1 MELQTLELSSLHFPR
16 AEWKWLRPSV
26 RYPTNPDT
34 APDAFLWAARVGEQ
48 LWAWHPSGGDLTT
61 GFKGMRTRVLILKTD
76 GSELAAHGLYLKT
89 TFSVQP
95 ALDVEWVAALDVLT
109 NRLRFDPASG
119 GLAPYWHEALEASK
133 LEPHLGVLAQRG
145 RFVFLN
151 DAERQLVFDKRWD
164 LSTLEL
170 LETLSTDIRAAFVTA
185 ARQWNLTASTAKE
198 AISHTA
204 MLNRKLGDKAA
215 AKLLASQFKSAEEF
229 RLSMLRMA
237 QPELAQL
244 SQKRIEL
251 LRGLHLPPRTSVYGD
266 PSFEKDV
273 LKITFTPRTTGD
285 FEAFKEWVENP
296 VLSDKIRELLE
307 IYQ

>member
-16 AEWKWLRPSV
+16 VEWKWLRSSV

-34 APDAFLWAARVGEQ
+34 APDAFLWAVRVGEK
-48 LWAWHPSGGDLTT
+48 LWVWHPSGADITT
-61 GFKGMRTRVLILKTD
+61 GFDGMRTRVLLLKTD

-89 TFSVQP
+89 SFSVQP
-95 ALDVEWVAALDVLT
+95 AQDIEWVAALDVLT
-109 NRLRFDPASG
+109 NRLGYDPSTK
-119 GLAPYWHEALEASK
+119 GLPPHWHEALEASK

-145 RFVFLN
+145 RFVFLT

-164 LSTLEL
+164 LSTLEM
-170 LETLSTDIRAAFVTA
+170 LETLSAEIRAAFVAA

-198 AISHTA
+198 AINHTA
-204 MLNRKLGDKAA
+204 MLNRKLGEKAA
-215 AKLLASQFKSAEEF
+215 AKLLASPFKSAEEF

-251 LRGLHLPPRTSVYGD
+251 LRGLHLPPRTSVFGD

-273 LKITFTPRTTGD
+273 LKITHTPRTTGD

-296 VLSDKIRELLE
+296 ELTEKMRELLE